1 MARSVRSS
9 KSIAPIVSPAARY
22 AIASLVS
29 SIKIAQMTSE
39 RATAQRTADGTR
51 ATAQRTPGGTPRRAV
66 VGRAAAIGLATGA
79 YGLSFGALAI
89 AAGLSL
95 AQAVAMSAFVFTG
108 ATQLSVV
115 GALAAGGAAAPA
127 VASGLLLASRHVAYG
142 IAVAPLLP
150 GALRA
155 RLVAAHLVIDESTA
169 MARAQADPPGARI
182 AFWATGA
189 SVFVCWN
196 AATVAGALIGRA
208 IADPAELGLDA
219 VFPAAFV
226 ALLAPQLR
234 GRDPRRVAIAGAVV
248 AAALVPIAPAGIPVL
263 AAAAAV
269 LVAGR

>member
-1 MARSVRSS
+1 M
-9 KSIAPIVSPAARY
+9 IAV
-22 AIASLVS
+22 V
-29 SIKIAQMTSE
+29 TSG
-39 RATAQRTADGTR
+39 RATSHE
-51 ATAQRTPGGTPRRAV
+51 TPCGVPQGGL
-66 VGRAAAIGLATGA
+66 VGRAIAIGLATGA

-89 AAGLSL
+89 TAGLSL
-95 AQAVAMSAFVFTG
+95 AQAAAMSVLVFTG

-127 VASGLLLASRHVAYG
+127 VASGLVLASRHVAYG

-150 GALRA
+150 DTLRA

-169 MARAQADPPGARI
+169 MARADPDARRSRL

-208 IADPAELGLDA
+208 IADPAALGLDA

-226 ALLAPQLR
+226 ALLAPQLATKEAR
-234 GRDPRRVAIAGAVV
+234 HAALAGAAI
-248 AAALVPIAPAGIPVL
+248 AAALVPLAPAGTPVL
-263 AAAAAV
+263 AAATAALAV
-269 LVAGR
+269 GRHRT

>member
-1 MARSVRSS
+1 MR
-9 KSIAPIVSPAARY
+9 IM
-22 AIASLVS
+22 IASMRIL
-29 SIKIAQMTSE
+29 
-39 RATAQRTADGTR
+39 
-51 ATAQRTPGGTPRRAV
+51 P
-66 VGRAAAIGLATGA
+66 RAAAIGLATGA

-95 AQAVAMSAFVFTG
+95 PQAVAMSAFVFTG

-127 VASGLLLASRHVAYG
+127 VASGLVLASRHVAYG

-169 MARAQADPPGARI
+169 MARAQADPPRARF

-208 IADPAELGLDA
+208 IADPAALGLDA

-234 GRDPRRVAIAGAVV
+234 SREARRAAVAGALI
-248 AAALVPIAPAGIPVL
+248 AAALVPIAPPGVPVL
-263 AAAAAV
+263 AAAAGT
-269 LVAGR
+269 LVAAGR

>member
-9 KSIAPIVSPAARY
+9 KVVAQMRSGTARNAIVSLVARTMI
-22 AIASLVS
+22 AIVGILA
-29 SIKIAQMTSE
+29 
-39 RATAQRTADGTR
+39 RAT
-51 ATAQRTPGGTPRRAV
+51 
-66 VGRAAAIGLATGA
+66 AIGLATGA

-95 AQAVAMSAFVFTG
+95 PQAVAMSAFVFTG

-127 VASGLLLASRHVAYG
+127 VASGLVLASRHVAYG

-150 GALRA
+150 RALRA

-169 MARAQADPPGARI
+169 MARAQPDPPGARA
-182 AFWATGA
+182 AFWASGA

-208 IADPAELGLDA
+208 IADPAALGLDA

-226 ALLAPQLR
+226 ALLAPQLATR
-234 GRDPRRVAIAGAVV
+234 QAREAALAGATI
-248 AAALVPIAPAGIPVL
+248 AAALVPLAPAGIPVL
-263 AAAAAV
+263 AAAAAA
-269 LVAGR
+269 LLAWRRRA